1 MTLRIYDTM
10 AREKR
15 FFEPQDPSRITLY
28 VCGPTVYNYAHI
40 GNARPPVVFDVLRR
54 LLKDMYGRDAVV
66 FARNFTDVDDKII
79 KAHQETG
86 EPIAA
91 ITKKY
96 ADIYLE
102 DMSALNV
109 LAPDLSP
116 RATDHISDMIAIG
129 EQLKR
134 KGYAYVTKDGLYFQV
149 DQMSD
154 YGKLSGRRQEDN
166 EAGARIAVDE
176 GKRNP
181 ADFAIWKFAK
191 EGEPED
197 AIWDSPWGRGRPGWH
212 IECSAMIKAL
222 MGDTIDIHGGGI
234 DLQFPHHEN
243 EIAQSECAHGETL
256 ANYWMHNGFLDMEG
270 EKMSK
275 SLGNVKL
282 VHDLTKEWPGEVLRY
297 ALLSGHYR
305 APLDWTR
312 SLLEQ
317 SKTTLDRIY
326 GAYRR
331 VWGDGHPVADNR
343 HGVRD
348 KLMDDLNTPLA
359 LADLSYGAYDVR
371 LSREGFEAQERRLVI
386 SEDEPIAAIR
396 GDLSR
401 VAETRTA
408 SLGVGSLFVDT
419 RPRGVEVWLDRR
431 LVGDTPMLIPDV
443 SAGAHEVEFR
453 YDGYRDWATTV
464 QVGSSVQA
472 RVTASL
478 DHVP

>member
-1 MTLRIYDTM
+1 MTLRIYDSM

-15 FFEPQDPSRITLY
+15 VFKPQDPKRVTLY

-54 LLKDMYGRDAVV
+54 LLKDIYGRSSVV
-66 FARNFTDVDDKII
+66 FARNITDVEDKII
-79 KAHQETG
+79 KSSLESG

-96 ADIYLE
+96 ADIYNA
-102 DMSALNV
+102 DMAALNV
-109 LAPDLSP
+109 LPPDIEP
-116 RATDHISDMIAIG
+116 WATNHIDGMIRIG
-129 EQLKR
+129 QQLER
-134 KGYAYVTKDGLYFQV
+134 KGYAYVTADGLYFQV
-149 DQMSD
+149 DQMAD
-154 YGKLSGRRQEDN
+154 YGKLSGRKQEDN
-166 EAGARIAVDE
+166 EAGARVAVDE

-181 ADFAIWKFAK
+181 SDFAIWKFAK
-191 EGEPED
+191 EGEPEE
-197 AIWDSPWGRGRPGWH
+197 AIWDSPWGKGRPGWH
-212 IECSAMIKAL
+212 IECSAMIKAEL
-222 MGDTIDIHGGGI
+222 GDTIDIHGGGI

-282 VHDLTKEWPGEVLRY
+282 VHDLAQDWPGEVLRY

-312 SLLEQ
+312 DLLEQ

-331 VWGDGHPVADNR
+331 VWGDGKPVADNR

-359 LADLSYGAYDVR
+359 LAELNALAGEANRAADEKNEAAMETVR
-371 LSREGFEAQERRLVI
+371 NMMFDAGQV
-386 SEDEPIAAIR
+386 
-396 GDLSR
+396 
-401 VAETRTA
+401 
-408 SLGVGSLFVDT
+408 LGILT
-419 RPRGVEVWLDRR
+419 K
-431 LVGDTPMLIPDV
+431 TPMEWEQGGNVDDNARIDAL
-443 SAGAHEVEFR
+443 
-453 YDGYRDWATTV
+453 
-464 QVGSSVQA
+464 VQA
-472 RVTASL
+472 RLDARASKNWAEADRIRDEL
-478 DHVP
+478 KAEGIEIMDSAGGATWRRV